1 MISLT
6 SRLTKKINKMRL
18 YFLLLFIL
26 FINICFSQDKFSK
39 ADLKL
44 VKNKLKKMTTLLVSD
59 FENQITHQVGL
70 IQK

>member
-1 MISLT
+1 VASC
-6 SRLTKKINKMRL
+6 KKISN
-18 YFLLLFIL
+18 
-26 FINICFSQDKFSK
+26 

-59 FENQITHQVGL
+59 FENQITHQAGL